1 MASYFVAMQALVD
14 GAHAV
19 HERNCCPPGAF
30 PHDDAEYLG
39 DFLDARQAL
48 AVARVR
54 YVHVAP
60 CACCAHLHLP
70 VLRESHALS
79 SLRS

>member
-1 MASYFVAMQALVD
+1 MASYFVATQALVD

-19 HERNCCPPGAF
+19 HERSCCPPGAF
-30 PHDDAEYLG
+30 PRDAAEYLG
-39 DFLDARQAL
+39 DFLDAGQAL

-60 CACCAHLHLP
+60 CACCARLHLP
-70 VLRESHALS
+70 VLREARALT